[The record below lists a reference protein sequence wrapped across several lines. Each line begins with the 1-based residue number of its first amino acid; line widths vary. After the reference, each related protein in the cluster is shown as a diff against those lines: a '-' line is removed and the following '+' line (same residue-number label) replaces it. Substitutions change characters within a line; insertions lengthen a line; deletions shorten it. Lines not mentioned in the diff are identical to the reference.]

1 MAIRAPEPGM
11 LAPLR
16 EPMFRRLA
24 VGRITTYIG
33 NAIAPVALAFAV
45 LDLTG
50 SVAALGLV
58 VGARSIANVVLIL
71 MGGVLADRLPRG
83 VILQG
88 ASLAAA
94 LSQAATALAVLLGFA
109 SIPLL
114 LVLSVVNGAVAAVSM
129 PAAAALTPQTV
140 PPTLLRQA
148 NAVVRI
154 GINAAMI
161 TGAALGGMLAAL
173 AGPGWAIAVTAVI
186 FAVAAFFYTRVRVP
200 RVAPSVRTAPLAELR
215 AGWAEF
221 TSRTWVW
228 AIVLAFML
236 VNAALMGG
244 THVLG
249 PAVADATIGRFA
261 WGIVLGAQTAG
272 ALLGGILASRW
283 QPRRALLFGTV
294 LVTVEAIPLL
304 TLAHAPMLIPLLAA
318 YFLAGITIEQF
329 TVAWD
334 VSVQENVPPD
344 RLARVYSYDA
354 LGSFIAI
361 PLGEIAV
368 GPLSAEFGTATTL
381 TGLAGLVV
389 LAIAGALLVPSV
401 RALTRHEAAS
411 HGVDAPSA

>member
-1 MAIRAPEPGM
+1 M

-24 VGRITTYIG
+24 IGRVTTFIG

-50 SVAALGLV
+50 SVSALGLV

-83 VILQG
+83 IILQG

-94 LSQAATALAVLLGFA
+94 ISQAATALAVLLDFA

-114 LVLSVVNGAVAAVSM
+114 IVLSVINGAVAAMSF

-140 PPTLLRQA
+140 PPNLIRQA
-148 NAVVRI
+148 NALVRV

-186 FAVAAFFYTRVRVP
+186 FAAAAFFYARVRVP
-200 RVAPSVRTAPLAELR
+200 RITPSAPTKPLTELR
-215 AGWAEF
+215 AGWTEF
-221 TSRTWVW
+221 ASRTWVW
-228 AIVLAFML
+228 TIVLAFMI
-236 VNAALMGG
+236 VNAALVGG

-249 PAVADATIGRFA
+249 PAIADSTIGRFA

-283 QPRRALLFGTV
+283 QPRRALLFGTI
-294 LVTVEAIPLL
+294 LVMVEAIPLL
-304 TLAHAPMLIPLLAA
+304 TLAHAPELIPLLAA

-329 TVAWD
+329 SVAWD
-334 VSVQENVPPD
+334 VSVQENIPPD
-344 RLARVYSYDA
+344 RLARVYSYDV
-354 LGSFIAI
+354 LGTFIAI
-361 PLGEIAV
+361 PLGQIAV
-368 GPLSAEFGTATTL
+368 GPLSAEFGSATTL
-381 TGLAGLVV
+381 TGLAALVV
-389 LAIAGALLVPSV
+389 LATAGALLVPSV
-401 RALTRHEAAS
+401 RTLTRHQAGS
-411 HGVDAPSA
+411 QPTGSAPEDTVR